1 MKKIIAAFVLAAVA
15 LAGASAKKSV
25 KDRIYEEKIGKFK
38 ELDIDE
44 GTFRIKKTFGSQL
57 LATEYAV
64 KLYSED
70 GTLGIA
76 YKTDLASKESL
87 RFDKDARDALR
98 KAAEQYFQD
107 YEGKKLSKGKKFN
120 NAYGVARAKIVWK
133 MISDK
138 AVAHPKL
145 QFGYVFVGKSPYF
158 AIKIPQTVAEEK
170 KGDIVVQYVGNILY
184 FTRAQLKELLSA
196 MEESQ
201 IGNALSSLVVDMPED
216 DEYQEADADKSV
228 EEYDEASD
236 EVDEKQTTK
245 SKKEKKNK
253 KAKKVEE
260 ESAEN
265 ADYTEAE

>member
-107 YEGKKLSKGKKFN
+107 YDGKKLSRGKKFN
-120 NAYGVARAKIVWK
+120 NAYGVARSKIVWK
-133 MISDK
+133 MLSDR
-138 AVAHPKL
+138 AVAHPKI
-145 QFGYVFVGKSPYF
+145 QFGYIFVGKSVYF
-158 AIKIPQTVAEEK
+158 AIKVPQTVAEEK
-170 KGDIVVQYVGNILY
+170 KGDIVVQYVGNIYY
-184 FTRAQLKELLSA
+184 FTRSQLKEVLAA

-201 IGNALSSLVVDMPED
+201 IGNALASLTVDLPED
-216 DEYQEADADKSV
+216 DDYEYSEDDGGQSV

-236 EVDEKQTTK
+236 VDEKQA
-245 SKKEKKNK
+245 KKEKKNK
-253 KAKKVEE
+253 KAKKVKEE
-260 ESAEN
+260 KADET
-265 ADYTEAE
+265 ADYAEAE